1 LLPQIIKAEPGIA
14 IKDEKIKDEVIH
26 SDEAVKIEYLVKDE
40 LRQAEVSTK
49 TEPSIGKLIKGKKL
63 NFCFSAD
70 ETPAPLKKARKVR
83 SRAVKNFIKK
93 MKEEV

>member
-40 LRQAEVSTK
+40 IRQAELSTK
-49 TEPSIGKLIKGKKL
+49 TEPSIGK
-63 NFCFSAD
+63 
-70 ETPAPLKKARKVR
+70 
-83 SRAVKNFIKK
+83 FI
-93 MKEEV
+93 